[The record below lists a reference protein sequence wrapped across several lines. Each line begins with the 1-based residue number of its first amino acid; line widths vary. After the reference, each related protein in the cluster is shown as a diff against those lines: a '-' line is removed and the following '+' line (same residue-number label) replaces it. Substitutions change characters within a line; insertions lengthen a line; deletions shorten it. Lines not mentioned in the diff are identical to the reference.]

1 MNVLRYVERSRYDMA
16 QILKGKPVAD
26 QIQEE
31 VQAKVAALAAK
42 GFTPHLAVLLV
53 GSDPASEV
61 YMNRKKKTG
70 EKLGLRVSTH
80 ILPGESTT
88 DEVLSV
94 LNRLNADPD
103 IHGILVEQPLPAQVD
118 KERIGSSV
126 NPEKDVDGANP
137 VNMGRLVGGDE
148 SHVPATAQAVIEM
161 LERSGVPLK
170 GRNAVV
176 VGRSTI
182 VGKPAALLLLNRH
195 ATVTICHS
203 RTADLGAVTRDA
215 EILVAAVGK
224 AALITG
230 DMVGDGAVVIDV
242 GTNVVGDKL
251 VGDVDFESAE
261 PKASA
266 ITPVPG
272 GVGPLTNILVLS
284 NVADACERLARS

>member
-1 MNVLRYVERSRYDMA
+1 MA

>member
-1 MNVLRYVERSRYDMA
+1 MA

-26 QIQEE
+26 QIQAE
-31 VQAKVAALAAK
+31 VEQKVSALAAK
-42 GFTPHLAVLLV
+42 GLVPHLAVLLV

-70 EKLGLRVSTH
+70 EKLGFQVSTH

-88 DEVLSV
+88 EEVLS
-94 LNRLNADPD
+94 LLSRLNSDPGV
-103 IHGILVEQPLPAQVD
+103 HGILVEQPLPAQVD
-118 KERIGSSV
+118 KEKVGSSIS
-126 NPEKDVDGANP
+126 PDKDVDGANP
-137 VNMGRLVGGDE
+137 VNLGRLVGGDE

-161 LERSGVPLK
+161 LERSGVSLK
-170 GRNAVV
+170 GKQAVV

-203 RTADLGAVTRDA
+203 RTADLGAVARCG

-224 AALITG
+224 AGLITG
-230 DMVGDGAVVIDV
+230 DMVGEGAVVIDV

-251 VGDVDFESAE
+251 VGDVDFDSVE

-272 GVGPLTNILVLS
+272 GVGPLTNILVLR
-284 NVADACERLARS
+284 NVADSCQRMAARG

>member
-1 MNVLRYVERSRYDMA
+1 MA

-26 QIQEE
+26 QIQDE

-42 GFTPHLAVLLV
+42 GYTPHLAVLLV

-70 EKLGLRVSTH
+70 EKLGFHVSTH

-88 DEVLSV
+88 DEVLAV
-94 LNRLNADPD
+94 LNRLNADPGV
-103 IHGILVEQPLPAQVD
+103 HGILVEQPLPAQVD
-118 KERIGSSV
+118 KEKIGSSI

-137 VNMGRLVGGDE
+137 VNLGRLVGGDE

-161 LERSGVPLK
+161 LERNGVALK

-195 ATVTICHS
+195 ATVTVCHS
-203 RTADLGAVTRDA
+203 RTNDLGAVTRGA

-261 PKASA
+261 PKAAA

-272 GVGPLTNILVLS
+272 GVGPLTNILVLR
-284 NVADACERLARS
+284 NVADACERIAKG

>member
-1 MNVLRYVERSRYDMA
+1 MA
-16 QILKGKPVAD
+16 QLLKGKPVAD

-31 VQAKVAALAAK
+31 VQGKVSALAAR
-42 GFTPHLAVLLV
+42 GLVPHLAVMLV

-70 EKLGLRVSTH
+70 EKLGFRVSTH

-88 DEVLSV
+88 GEVLA
-94 LNRLNADPD
+94 LLGRLNADPFV
-103 IHGILVEQPLPAQVD
+103 HGILVEQPLPAQVD
-118 KERIGSSV
+118 KDKVGSSID
-126 NPEKDVDGANP
+126 PDKDVDGANP
-137 VNMGRLVGGDE
+137 VNLGRLVGGDE

-161 LERSGVPLK
+161 LERNGVPLK

-203 RTADLGAVTRDA
+203 RTADLGAVTRSA
-215 EILVAAVGK
+215 QVLVAAVGK
-224 AALITG
+224 AGLITG
-230 DMVGDGAVVIDV
+230 DMVGAGAVVIDV

-261 PKASA
+261 PKAAA

-272 GVGPLTNILVLS
+272 GVGPLTNILVLR
-284 NVADACERLARS
+284 NVADACARLAADRGAGPGGEGRTSN